1 MRIGFTTSFP
11 LEVVLAAGHQAIDLN
26 NIFITGD
33 SVQYVTDAELKGFPR
48 SLCAWI
54 KGMYSTI
61 MQNDID
67 LVIGIVQGDCSNTH
81 SLMSVL
87 NDHGKVVLS
96 FSFPYERK
104 YEDLNREISKL
115 EDFFEVDRAKTL
127 EVKYSLD
134 KIRKKLV
141 LLDEMTWK
149 EGIVSGAENHYWLV
163 NSSDFNGD
171 PVKFEKDLD
180 SFIQDAQNRAVKRDF
195 LRLGY
200 VGVPPI
206 LTDFYRVFEG
216 YGSGIVFNEVQR
228 QFSMPYLSP
237 DLIEQYLLFTYPYTI
252 KERLNDISHEIRNR
266 QLDALVSYTQSFCHR
281 QLDHLL
287 IKKKIEIPV
296 LQIEA
301 DQPGP
306 VDARTQLR
314 IESFLEMLRQ

>member
-11 LEVVLAAGHQAIDLN
+11 IEVVLAAGHEAIDLN

-33 SVQYVTDAELKGFPR
+33 SAHYVTDAEIKGFPR

-87 NDHGKVVLS
+87 QEHGKKILP

-104 YEDLNREISKL
+104 YADMDREIRKL
-115 EDFFEVDRAKTL
+115 EEYFNVTRAETTEMKSRLDRIREKL
-127 EVKYSLD
+127 KY
-134 KIRKKLV
+134 
-141 LLDEMTWK
+141 LDELTWK
-149 EGIVSGAENHYWLV
+149 YNKITGEENHYWLV
-163 NSSDFNGD
+163 NSSDFKGNPD
-171 PVKFEKDLD
+171 QFESDLD
-180 SFIQDAQNRAVKRDF
+180 LFLQSAENRGEARNFI
-195 LRLGY
+195 RLGY

-206 LTDFYRVFEG
+206 IDDLNRFLEDNQTRVV
-216 YGSGIVFNEVQR
+216 YNEVQR
-228 QFSMPYLSP
+228 QFSMPYETN
-237 DLIEQYLLFTYPYTI
+237 DIVEQYLQFTYPYTI
-252 KERLNDISHEIRNR
+252 KERLEDILDAIKKR
-266 QLDALVSYTQSFCHR
+266 QLNAIISYTQSFCHR

-287 IKKKIEIPV
+287 IKKRLDLPI

-301 DQPGP
+301 DQPGDL
-306 VDARTQLR
+306 DARTKIR
-314 IESFLEMLRQ
+314 IESFLEMLRD